1 MSPAMAK
8 PGAERS
14 PARRPA
20 AALFPACR
28 QRGGWQPSLVRQGL
42 EAMAPKVE
50 RTGSERP
57 EQRQR
62 QTASATSRA
71 KDDRREAR
79 RAKKRN
85 GLALLLD
92 RYPAPKNPIDLTV
105 AALRR
110 RQCEV
115 FRISLRALRP
125 GTFQSRHRRWPAILA
140 TLCEISRPAR
150 QAGRPRKLQTH
161 YRCWRAIVATT
172 LCLVIQSSCDA
183 PYWLSCRRFRLPQRS
198 MSLPR
203 RNIEGCDQLRA
214 TFLSI
219 ASLARMPL
227 F

>member
-1 MSPAMAK
+1 MALAAVPAMWPGRAK

-14 PARRPA
+14 PARRRPA

-50 RTGSERP
+50 STASERP

-85 GLALLLD
+85 GLALLPD
-92 RYPAPKNPIDLTV
+92 RYPAPKNPIEWTEASLT
-105 AALRR
+105 R

-115 FRISLRALRP
+115 FRISL
-125 GTFQSRHRRWPAILA
+125 G
-140 TLCEISRPAR
+140 
-150 QAGRPRKLQTH
+150 G
-161 YRCWRAIVATT
+161 V
-172 LCLVIQSSCDA
+172 
-183 PYWLSCRRFRLPQRS
+183 
-198 MSLPR
+198 
-203 RNIEGCDQLRA
+203 
-214 TFLSI
+214 
-219 ASLARMPL
+219 
-227 F
+227 